1 MSKLGRDGATGSTG
15 GSRAS
20 GGIEGPSGK
29 NVNPVY
35 KSTPLKVSGLE
46 KLNKINRTASES
58 DISYALRQGKI
69 TKQEA
74 AAIDPKNFKILLN
87 PEIVSSK
94 TIILKKT
101 K

>member
-1 MSKLGRDGATGSTG
+1 MAAPRNSKSKATSST
-15 GSRAS
+15 AS
-20 GGIEGPSGK
+20 IKKSGIE
-29 NVNPVY
+29 
-35 KSTPLKVSGLE
+35 
-46 KLNKINRTASES
+46 KLTKIGRTTKES

-74 AAIDPKNFKILLN
+74 AAIDPKNFKILLK

-94 TIILKKT
+94 TISLKSPKGGGGLRGGALNINDLN